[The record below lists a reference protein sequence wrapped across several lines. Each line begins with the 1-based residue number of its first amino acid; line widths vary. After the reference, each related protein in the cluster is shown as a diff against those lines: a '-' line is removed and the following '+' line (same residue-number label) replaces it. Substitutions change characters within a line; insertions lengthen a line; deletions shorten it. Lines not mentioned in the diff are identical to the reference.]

1 MTARDVLQT
10 RLQTIR
16 QRMQDACRRSGR
28 SVEDVR
34 LIAVT
39 KYAELKHVRELVEL
53 GQLDLGESRPQ
64 QLSQRAAELPQTVR
78 WHLIGH
84 LQRNKVELVVPT
96 AALIHSVDS
105 LRLAERISSVAVAR
119 GLVMP
124 VLLEVNV
131 SGEESKDGFQPD
143 ALRAVAE
150 ELFRLPG
157 LKIQGLMTMAPQS
170 DHPEGARPVFRST
183 RLLLDELRDQAG
195 SAHQLTAL
203 SMGMSGDFEIAIEEG
218 ATFIRI
224 GSSLF
229 DGLPAAGGHE

>member
-10 RLQTIR
+10 RLETIR
-16 QRMQDACRRSGR
+16 QRMREACRRCDR
-28 SVEDVR
+28 SVDDVR

-39 KYAELKHVRELVEL
+39 KYAALEHVRELVEL

-84 LQRNKVELVVPT
+84 LQRNKVELVVPK
-96 AALIHSVDS
+96 AALIHSLDS

-124 VLLEVNV
+124 ALLEVNV

-143 ALRAVAE
+143 ALRAVADD
-150 ELFRLPG
+150 LFRLPG

-170 DHPEGARPVFRST
+170 DHPEDARPVFRST
-183 RLLLDELRDQAG
+183 RLLLDELRGLAG
-195 SAHQLTAL
+195 SAHQLSEL

-229 DGLPAAGGHE
+229 DGV